1 VILPGYDGRYQPI
14 QAADF
19 FAAIRERR
27 EPLVT
32 GESAMQAVK
41 ILNGIHWHGWRHATA
56 FRAWAEQF
64 DLPRPATSAERPTA
78 DDAKAQGWNGGRLI
92 GELRRMIQGAEPWLE
107 CPFLGV

>member
-1 VILPGYDGRYQPI
+1 VLLTDYDGRYQSI

-19 FAAIRERR
+19 FAAIREGR
-27 EPLVT
+27 EPIVT

-41 ILNGIHWHGWRHATA
+41 ILNGIHWHGWRHAPA

-64 DLPRPATSAERPTA
+64 DLPRPAAPGQPPTA

-92 GELRRMIQGAEPWLE
+92 GELRRMVQSTEPWLE
-107 CPFLGV
+107 CPFSGA